1 MAETYIE
8 MFREE
13 HYPGIFQEMAEWT
26 IRQFEANEIK
36 IIESMEKVMRGYLE
50 QIASLQAGAQ
60 APAVAE
66 MEIAFLYTSLNEG
79 KSRFRLDCYGE
90 GGRVLGES
98 ISSAYLSA
106 DWLTAGLEELV
117 VKLRQCAEK
126 EHLRRYIREAEL
138 EVLKLRAARS
148 LLGYFAGRM
157 KYILREALDMGSLAK
172 VKKESSFA
180 IQFGEYMDWHKTLY
194 AILPEVDVFNCDRE
208 TELRFRDFPAI
219 LYQEKRFAGL
229 LMDQARFKDCTFTR
243 TVIENCRMNDCLFDR
258 CTFDNV
264 EIINTSMAGCIFQ
277 KCTFNGTSF
286 DRVVFYGSPLEGYET
301 EYFQPAEF
309 YECSL
314 EQGHFKGCVLTYCMT
329 QGCQAQDVTIT
340 GSNVEYSGFWDM
352 DGIEITE

>member
-13 HYPGIFQEMAEWT
+13 HYPGIFQEIAEWT
-26 IRQFEANEIK
+26 VEQFEADETR
-36 IIESMEKVMRGYLE
+36 IIEDMSNVLKRYFE
-50 QIASLQAGAQ
+50 QIASMQAGGQ
-60 APAVAE
+60 APAAAE
-66 MEIAFLYTSLNEG
+66 VEIAFLYTSLNEG
-79 KSRFRLDCYGE
+79 EARFRLDCYGE

-98 ISSAYLSA
+98 MASAYLSA
-106 DWLTAGLEELV
+106 GWMTAGLDELV
-117 VKLRQCAEK
+117 GRLRQCAEK

-157 KYILREALDMGSLAK
+157 KYTLCEAMDLEYLAK
-172 VKKESSFA
+172 VKKEEVFA

-219 LYQEKRFAGL
+219 RYQEKKFAGL
-229 LMDQARFKDCTFTR
+229 VMDQARFKDCTFIR
-243 TVIENCRMNDCLFDR
+243 TVIEDCRMNDCLFDR
-258 CTFDNV
+258 CTFEDV
-264 EIINTSMAGCIFQ
+264 DIADTSMAGCSFR
-277 KCTFNGTSF
+277 KCTFKGIRF

-314 EQGHFKGCVLTYCMT
+314 EQGHFQECVLTYCMT
-329 QGCQAQDVTIT
+329 SGCQAQEIT
-340 GSNVEYSGFWDM
+340 VAGGSVEYSGFWDM